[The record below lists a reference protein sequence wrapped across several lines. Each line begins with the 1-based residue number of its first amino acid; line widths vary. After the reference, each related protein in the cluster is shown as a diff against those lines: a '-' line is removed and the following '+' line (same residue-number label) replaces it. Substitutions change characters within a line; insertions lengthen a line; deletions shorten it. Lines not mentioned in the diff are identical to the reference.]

1 MLPRLKADFGV
12 TALIAIIII
21 VASFLM
27 IAYGMYRGMFDGREL
42 LAVVSSW
49 VSSVVT
55 AFVVAKG
62 IKMSRGG

>member
-1 MLPRLKADFGV
+1 MLPKLKADFGV
-12 TALIAIIII
+12 TALIATI
-21 VASFLM
+21 VVVGTFLM
-27 IAYGMYRGMFDGREL
+27 IAYGMYRGMFDGKEL

-62 IKMSRGG
+62 IKISKGN